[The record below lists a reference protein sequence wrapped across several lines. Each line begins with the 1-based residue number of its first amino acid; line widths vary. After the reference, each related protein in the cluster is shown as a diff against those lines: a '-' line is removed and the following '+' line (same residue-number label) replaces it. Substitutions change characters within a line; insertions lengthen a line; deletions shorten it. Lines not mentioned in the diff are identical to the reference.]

1 MVALGWNVIA
11 SYKPLGTTLTFFRVP
26 PVQSQK
32 PIQWWSVPP
41 FPFVI
46 ADIST
51 YLPDNILVVAEHRI
65 T

>member
-32 PIQWWSVPP
+32 PIQWWS
-41 FPFVI
+41 
-46 ADIST
+46 S
-51 YLPDNILVVAEHRI
+51 LHSLS
-65 T
+65 